1 MASGQNAEV
10 EAAVAATHARDRAAF
25 RSLGARAQVAAIRL
39 GMLGFW
45 LRRWL
50 GDVCQRTLRGS
61 ERILGA
67 VLERAISVA
76 DKIIF
81 GPYRV
86 LRRGLAVLFH
96 GIGSGL
102 KAASDGLIGAA
113 SLILRG
119 IEAGLGWV
127 SQWFSPRRS
136 AAGTIAWI
144 EVLRRRLGR
153 SQLVLKVIR
162 RRWRRAIDLA
172 WRWLQAGAGEVLVI
186 AGQSVRWIACNL
198 LYRPCAWIF
207 NPRLP
212 GGRPLLISE
221 GLTRFAG
228 FVLAAVALYL
238 GAALLAYIKT
248 KALVLHGSINSSL
261 WRPDASHMANLAML
275 GGGHA
280 AIAIGVALSK
290 FVLLPVLAAARR
302 GMKNNRFTQA
312 IAYQYARRLRVAR
325 QRESV
330 GMATEPAT
338 AATTAAVALKKPLRF
353 LETLVQHIMSGTV
366 PEAYEVKPGLKRT
379 TRGH

>member
-10 EAAVAATHARDRAAF
+10 EAAVAASHARDRAAF
-25 RSLGARAQVAAIRL
+25 QSLGARAQVAAIRL
-39 GMLGFW
+39 GLLGFG

-61 ERILGA
+61 EWVLGA
-67 VLERAISVA
+67 VLERVICVA

-86 LRRGLAVLFH
+86 LKRGFAVLFH

-102 KAASDGLIGAA
+102 KAASDGMIGAA
-113 SLILRG
+113 SLVLVG
-119 IEAGLGWV
+119 IEAGLGRV
-127 SQWFSPRRS
+127 SRFFSPRGKS
-136 AAGTIAWI
+136 AGVLDWI
-144 EVLRRRLGR
+144 EAMRRNVER
-153 SQLVLKVIR
+153 SQLVLKVVR

-172 WRWLQAGAGEVLVI
+172 WRWLQSGAGEAVAM
-186 AGQSVRWIACNL
+186 AGRCVRWIACNVL
-198 LYRPCAWIF
+198 FRPCAWIF

-221 GLTRFAG
+221 GVTRFAG